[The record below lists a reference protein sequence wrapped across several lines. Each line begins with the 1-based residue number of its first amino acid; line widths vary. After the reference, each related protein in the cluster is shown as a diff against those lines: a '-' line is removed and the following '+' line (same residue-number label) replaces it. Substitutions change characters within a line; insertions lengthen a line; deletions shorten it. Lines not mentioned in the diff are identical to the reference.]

1 LQYTLIVSFNRHG
14 YNFIEMSVYG
24 IGKSRVTKSRVF
36 IHKMSKKPESAR
48 KKFKAY
54 IAKIYIVY

>member
-24 IGKSRVTKSRVF
+24 IGKSCVF
-36 IHKMSKKPESAR
+36 IYKMSKKPESAR
-48 KKFKAY
+48 KKIKAY
-54 IAKIYIVY
+54 IVKIYIVY